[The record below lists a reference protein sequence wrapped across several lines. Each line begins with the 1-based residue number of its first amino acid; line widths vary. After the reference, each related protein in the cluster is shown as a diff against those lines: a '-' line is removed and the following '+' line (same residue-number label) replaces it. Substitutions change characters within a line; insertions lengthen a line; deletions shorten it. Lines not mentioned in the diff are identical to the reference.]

1 MRGVF
6 LVFTLAALAYGSTDV
21 VDLGEA
27 VGDATYTVTFT
38 TAKANRPNMAAS
50 YEIKAPVYPK
60 VLTTLGAS

>member
-6 LVFTLAALAYGSTDV
+6 LVLTLAALAYGATDV

-27 VGDATYTVTFT
+27 VGDSTYTVTFT
-38 TAKANRPNMAAS
+38 TQKANRPNMEAKF
-50 YEIKAPVYPK
+50 EIKVSVYPT